1 MRGVIIY
8 MRVSNVT
15 VRKRLVFVLL
25 AGFLI
30 FAVIEVRLGYVQF
43 VLGGQLTSLAKD
55 LWSRNIPF
63 EPKRGEIVDR
73 NGEKLATNV
82 SAPSVFIIPRQVE
95 NPAETAQKL
104 ASVLNMPTEKAYQY
118 VTKKEMIVRVHPEG
132 RKISDEKAQEIRS
145 LNLKGVYIAEDSKR
159 YYPFNSLLAHVLGF
173 TGIDNQGLSGLELY
187 YDRQLKGQKGYVKFY
202 SDAKGK
208 RMPNEVE
215 EYMPPVDGLNLKLTI
230 DAKIQSIIE
239 RELDIAESKYNPD
252 GIIAI
257 AMNPN
262 NGEILG
268 MASRPTFDPT
278 KYQHVDPKVYNRNLP
293 IWSTYE
299 PGSTFKIITLAAA
312 LEEKKVDLY
321 REHFYD
327 PGYVKVA
334 GATLRCWKK
343 GGHGDQTFLEVV
355 QNSCNPGFVELGQ
368 RLGTST
374 LFEYIKKFGFGEK
387 TGIDLAGEGSGILFQ
402 ESQVGPVELATTAF
416 GQGVS
421 VTPIQQVAAVSAAI
435 NGGVLYTPNIAKEW
449 IDPDTGD
456 VVSRK
461 TPEAKRRVISEET
474 SKQIRAALESVVA
487 KGTGRGAFV
496 EGYRVGGKTGT
507 AQKAAPGGGYLTN
520 NHIVSFIGFAPADN
534 PQIVVYVAVDNPK
547 GTVQF
552 GGVVAA
558 PIVGTIIKDSLRQ
571 LGVKPRTKQM
581 EKKETWLDEKFVT
594 VPDVLGL
601 TKQELAEQL
610 VNLKLDVNGD
620 GKVVVQ
626 QSPKAGVKVKE
637 GSTVRILLGDEAAAD
652 E

>member
-1 MRGVIIY
+1 

-343 GGHGDQTFLEVV
+343 ADM
-355 QNSCNPGFVELGQ
+355 
-368 RLGTST
+368 
-374 LFEYIKKFGFGEK
+374 
-387 TGIDLAGEGSGILFQ
+387 GI
-402 ESQVGPVELATTAF
+402 
-416 GQGVS
+416 
-421 VTPIQQVAAVSAAI
+421 
-435 NGGVLYTPNIAKEW
+435 
-449 IDPDTGD
+449 
-456 VVSRK
+456 
-461 TPEAKRRVISEET
+461 RR
-474 SKQIRAALESVVA
+474 
-487 KGTGRGAFV
+487 F
-496 EGYRVGGKTGT
+496 
-507 AQKAAPGGGYLTN
+507 
-520 NHIVSFIGFAPADN
+520 
-534 PQIVVYVAVDNPK
+534 
-547 GTVQF
+547 
-552 GGVVAA
+552 
-558 PIVGTIIKDSLRQ
+558 
-571 LGVKPRTKQM
+571 
-581 EKKETWLDEKFVT
+581 
-594 VPDVLGL
+594 
-601 TKQELAEQL
+601 
-610 VNLKLDVNGD
+610 LKLFKIHATRDLLNLDKGWEHRLCLNIL
-620 GKVVVQ
+620 KNL
-626 QSPKAGVKVKE
+626 ALVKKR
-637 GSTVRILLGDEAAAD
+637 GLI
-652 E
+652 